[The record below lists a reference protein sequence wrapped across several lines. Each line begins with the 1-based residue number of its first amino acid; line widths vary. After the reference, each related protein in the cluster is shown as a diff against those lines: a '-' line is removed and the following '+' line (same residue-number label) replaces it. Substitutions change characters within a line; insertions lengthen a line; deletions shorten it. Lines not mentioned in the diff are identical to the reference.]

1 MKIDTRTDEKDLLQK
16 LRDGDYT
23 AFDTLYNTHAKKL
36 LHKLN
41 RLVLLPEVAE
51 ELHQDIFMAIW
62 TDRERLPLDI
72 PFQSVLYRKANNFTA
87 DFYRKASRDLKL
99 QEQLIAGSTE
109 LYDELEEHLNFKETN
124 DLVMAAIAK
133 LPEQRQ
139 KVFMRVKLEGKS
151 YEEVANEFGVSVSTI
166 KDHMTKGLKSVRA
179 ELLNQYPSILFL
191 IVSSTIL
198 DAMNSL

>member
-1 MKIDTRTDEKDLLQK
+1 MKRYPATDEKDLLLQ

-23 AFDTLYNTHAKKL
+23 AFDALYNTFAKKL
-36 LHKLN
+36 LHKLR

-51 ELHQDIFMAIW
+51 ELHQEIFMAIW
-62 TDRERLPLDI
+62 VERERLPEV
-72 PFQSVLYRKANNFTA
+72 PFQSILFRKASNLTA
-87 DFYRKASRDLKL
+87 DFYRKASRDHKL
-99 QEQLIAGSTE
+99 REQLIANSTE

-139 KVFMRVKLEGKS
+139 KVFVRVKLEGKS
-151 YEEVANEFGVSVSTI
+151 YDEVANEFGVSVSTI
-166 KDHMTKGLKSVRA
+166 KDHMTRALKSVRA